1 MMKKRKQRYKK
12 ILLSVLALIAVS
24 FSGCDERYRENDRI
38 WQKADKIAEKQAV
51 EYIREKYGIE
61 ATPLGHETQGRSGM
75 FVHYAEPH
83 VLVPMSYQDE
93 LFCVGVN
100 VDDKTQLSDNRQG
113 KEISTVL
120 MQYFV
125 DLYDLPMPEYFQ
137 VKFYLREMPRFHSYA
152 DIAAGKP
159 IYDTSNMVNFLFE
172 NQSAKEVLKQI
183 ERIEYE
189 HQYSALPDSLNTI
202 ELSPADWPLDE
213 DFTLLTWVGLSLDKG
228 TKLPVRGTFADSKLS
243 PQHWQYFQEW
253 LYTGIW
259 NTYSGQPETG
269 RAFYSFQSTVQ
280 DGFLFVAQL
289 QEPDTSLSIENMLQ
303 RSEEKRS
310 WKKENT
316 MGDGRI
322 HVTEYEQI
330 SNQFEMIR
338 EEALKSS
345 YSLVMNVPDEF
356 VKKEQGELYFGKLNQ
371 ESGAISIGERIWK
384 NGEREGSRDSLDYR
398 TTSIKHQLM
407 QPGYRYA
414 ILKKTAEYDIPPQK
428 EP

>member
-1 MMKKRKQRYKK
+1 MMKKQKRSYKQ
-12 ILLSVLALIAVS
+12 ILFSVLALIAVS
-24 FSGCDERYRENDRI
+24 FAGCDERYRENDRI
-38 WQKADKIAEKQAV
+38 WQKADKFAEKQAV

-137 VKFYLREMPRFHSYA
+137 VKFYLRDIPRFHSYA

-183 ERIEYE
+183 ERMEYE
-189 HQYSALPDSLNTI
+189 HQYSALPNSLNTI
-202 ELSPADWPLDE
+202 ELSPADWPIQE
-213 DFTLLTWVGLSLDKG
+213 DFSLLSWMGLSVDKG
-228 TKLPVRGTFADSKLS
+228 TKHPVKGEYAGSTLS
-243 PQHWQYFQEW
+243 PKHWHYFQEW

-259 NTYSGQPETG
+259 NTSSGKPDTKRE
-269 RAFYSFQSTVQ
+269 FYSFQSTVQ

-289 QEPDTSLSIENMLQ
+289 QEPDTTLSMKNMLQ
-303 RSEEKRS
+303 RSEEKRI
-310 WKKENT
+310 WKTENT
-316 MGDGRI
+316 MGNGSIR
-322 HVTEYEQI
+322 VTEYEQI
-330 SNQFEMIR
+330 SNLFGMIQ
-338 EEALKSS
+338 EEEFSNR

-356 VKKEQGELYFGKLNQ
+356 VEKTQGSLYFGRSNV
-371 ESGAISIGERIWK
+371 ETGDIFIGERLWK

-398 TTSIKHQLM
+398 TTSFKHQLM
-407 QPGYRYA
+407 QPGYYYA
-414 ILKKTAEYDIPPQK
+414 ILKKTAEYDIPPEK